1 MRRPAALTTLA
12 LGAALWSGCGSTS
25 LVSADDDASP
35 DETTA
40 GPEEAS
46 TSFGVTTSEPATTTE
61 TVGPGETTSSVTS
74 STEDT
79 GSTSGSSSS
88 TADAESSSE
97 STGVPP
103 EVWEWDLPE
112 GWPEPVVPED
122 NPMSAAKVELG
133 RHLFYDTRL
142 SGNETQSCGSCHEP
156 ALAFTDGLVNP
167 VGSTGD
173 TVPLNAMSLTNVAY
187 SASQTWANPNLA
199 HLSEQAGVPLFG
211 TDPVELGAS
220 PDSEE
225 ILDRLRSEPI
235 YDGLFTDAY
244 PEAEDPVSW
253 VNVRRAIASFERT
266 LISGNSGY
274 DRWRAGDND
283 AIPAAAKRGYS
294 LFFSEVQ
301 ECHHCHNGFNF
312 TNSVLH
318 VDLQFPSQPFF
329 NNGLYNIDGEGGY
342 PPDGVG
348 LFAYTDDPEDMGKF
362 KPPTLRNIAVT
373 APYMH
378 DGSVATLEE
387 LVDHYARGGRRIAM
401 GPYAGDGSLNPFKS
415 PFVSGFEADE
425 GARADLV
432 AFMEALTDDEFLSN
446 PAFANPW

>member
-1 MRRPAALTTLA
+1 MRRLAVLTTLA
-12 LGAALWSGCGSTS
+12 LAAASWGGCGSSS
-25 LVSADDDASP
+25 LVAAKDDSSTG
-35 DETTA
+35 ETTEGA
-40 GPEEAS
+40 APTS
-46 TSFGVTTSEPATTTE
+46 TSSTTATGEPATSS
-61 TVGPGETTSSVTS
+61 GPPETTSGVTS
-74 STEDT
+74 SST
-79 GSTSGSSSS
+79 GASSASGSSSS
-88 TADAESSSE
+88 STGNAESSSE
-97 STGVPP
+97 STGSPP

-133 RHLFYDTRL
+133 RHLFYDPRL
-142 SGNETQSCGSCHEP
+142 SGNETQSCASCHNP
-156 ALAFTDGLVNP
+156 ALAFTDGLANP
-167 VGSTGD
+167 IGSTGD
-173 TVPLNAMSLTNVAY
+173 TVPLNAMSLANVAY

-199 HLSEQAGVPLFG
+199 HLSEQAAVPLFG
-211 TDPVELGAS
+211 TDPVELGADS
-220 PDSEE
+220 DSEE
-225 ILDRLRSEPI
+225 ILDRLRAEPV
-235 YDGLFTDAY
+235 YDGLFADAY
-244 PEAEDPVSW
+244 PEAADPVSW
-253 VNVRRAIASFERT
+253 LNVRRAIASFERT

-283 AIPAAAKRGYS
+283 AISAAAKRGYS

-342 PPDGVG
+342 PPNGEG
-348 LFAYTDDPEDMGKF
+348 LFAYTGEPADMGKF

-387 LVDHYARGGRRIAM
+387 LVDHYARGGRRINM

-415 PFVSGFEADE
+415 PFVSGFQADE

-432 AFMEALTDDEFLSN
+432 AFMEALTDDEFLGN